1 MRALLQRVS
10 SAAVSTDGKEVAHIG
25 LGVVVLLGVGQED
38 GDSQVQFLADK
49 VATLRIFEDTE
60 GKMNLSLLDV
70 GGAALVV
77 SQFTLYADSSKGRRP
92 SFVGAAPPEL
102 AAPLV
107 AHFAGLLAARG
118 ISTQTGSFGAH
129 MQVEINNDGP
139 VTIWLEK

>member
-1 MRALLQRVS
+1 MRALLQRVR
-10 SAAVSTDGKEVAHIG
+10 SAAVSVDGKEVAHIG
-25 LGVVVLLGVGQED
+25 LGMVVLLGVGQED

-77 SQFTLYADSSKGRRP
+77 SQFTLYADSSRGRRP

-102 AAPLV
+102 AEALV
-107 AHFAGLLAARG
+107 ARFAETLAARG
-118 ISTQTGSFGAH
+118 ISIQTGRFGAH
-129 MQVEINNDGP
+129 MQVQINNDGP